1 MIKILNL
8 YLEKIKPTL
17 IFVERDVPYKVMC
30 LLRDKHNITVV
41 SNLDEK
47 KITRLARM
55 TQTISAHGI
64 TNIDKNFA
72 LGRCKIFSVDNISK
86 MARENGFLLE
96 SHRNIKNLT
105 SED

>member
-1 MIKILNL
+1 MQRVIDEDEHLIKILNL

-55 TQTISAHGI
+55 T
-64 TNIDKNFA
+64 
-72 LGRCKIFSVDNISK
+72 
-86 MARENGFLLE
+86 
-96 SHRNIKNLT
+96 
-105 SED
+105 